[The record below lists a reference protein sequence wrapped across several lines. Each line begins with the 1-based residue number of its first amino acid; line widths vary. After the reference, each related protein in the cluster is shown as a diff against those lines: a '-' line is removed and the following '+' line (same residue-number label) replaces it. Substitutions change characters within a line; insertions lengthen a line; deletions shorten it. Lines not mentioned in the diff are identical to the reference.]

1 MLAVLLGILKIIGL
15 VLLAVLLLVLLV
27 LALVLLVPVRYTG
40 RGEWEE
46 APRVQAG
53 VSWLLHLV
61 SLRVI
66 YDGSLRVRLRLFGFY
81 VRELVGD
88 GETAAEEEE
97 ASGGKAEKNEIS
109 QTVPSE
115 NEFPRQVLHED
126 IRTETVTEEN
136 QFSERIREKE
146 PAPKKKNRKPEDVRD
161 VVSGDIVLARRKS
174 FASLRNSLMVKI
186 RGIFSGI
193 LSRVREVARGIREKV
208 TGLLQ
213 KKELVLDF
221 WHEEKNRATLS
232 LLKRQIFRLL
242 RHVRPRK
249 MKGRVRFGF
258 DDPYTT
264 GQILTVV
271 SPFYGWY
278 AKNVQIIPVFDGQAL
293 DGELVLRGRICI
305 GAVLLTA
312 GRMLF
317 DKNFRGWIKWFLR
330 RA

>member
-81 VRELVGD
+81 VRELTG
-88 GETAAEEEE
+88 GEGAAAEEETSE
-97 ASGGKAEKNEIS
+97 GKTEKNEIS
-109 QTVPSE
+109 QMQTIPFGK
-115 NEFPRQVLHED
+115 EFPRQVLHED
-126 IRTETVTEEN
+126 IRTETGTEEKPLPETLK
-136 QFSERIREKE
+136 SEKQT
-146 PAPKKKNRKPEDVRD
+146 AKKK
-161 VVSGDIVLARRKS
+161 RKS
-174 FASLRNSLMVKI
+174 FASLWDSLMMKI

-213 KKELVLDF
+213 KKELVLNF

-232 LLKRQIFRLL
+232 LLKRQIFCLL

-312 GRMLF
+312 GRMLL